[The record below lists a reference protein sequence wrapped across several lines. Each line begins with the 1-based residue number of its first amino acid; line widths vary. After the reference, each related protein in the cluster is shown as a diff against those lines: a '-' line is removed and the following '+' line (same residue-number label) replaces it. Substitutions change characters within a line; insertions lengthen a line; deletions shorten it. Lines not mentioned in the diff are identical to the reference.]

1 MRQSRSSLPMCG
13 RPVGFMCGRPV
24 GFKGWMVQRLSDGYE
39 CGHVSGLAVR

>member
-1 MRQSRSSLPMCG
+1 MRQSRSSLP
-13 RPVGFMCGRPV
+13 MCGRPV